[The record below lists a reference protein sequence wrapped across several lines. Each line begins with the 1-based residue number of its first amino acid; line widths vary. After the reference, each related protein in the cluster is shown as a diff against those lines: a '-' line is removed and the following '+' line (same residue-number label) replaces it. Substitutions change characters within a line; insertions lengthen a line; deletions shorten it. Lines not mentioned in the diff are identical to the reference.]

1 MTRKTFLLSAALP
14 CALFAVPAIA
24 QDLQPRTV
32 SPPPLPP
39 AGQTPA
45 SDEEITF
52 SAGTLEYDKDD
63 DIVTA
68 SGDVRMFRE
77 GNRLRADRVTW
88 NRTTGKVLAEGNVAV
103 VNPGGD
109 TAYGDKVDLTD
120 TLRDGVVENLLVV
133 LDEGGRLAAVH
144 GSRSGDIYT
153 LDRAA
158 YSPCPVTDASGCPRQ
173 PTWKITA
180 VNVTYDAGRK
190 RVRYK
195 GARLELF
202 GVPLIPLPGLTH
214 TVGNQAASGI
224 LVPDLRYDRV
234 NGFEIAL
241 PYYMRISPDRDV
253 TLTPHLFTN
262 ALPMM
267 EGQFRAL
274 TDLGAIQVTGFG
286 TYGRRQ
292 PIVPIVPSTDGT
304 KDFRGYLDISGKLQ
318 FDPYWSLTASGRLTS
333 DRTFL
338 RRYDISRDDRL
349 RSVINLERIDTNSYF
364 SVSGW
369 ATQTLRAG
377 TVQGQQPIALPLIDY
392 RQRFREGLLGGTI
405 EVQGNT
411 LFLTRTAGQD
421 TQRAFAGI
429 RWDLRKLTPLGQEV
443 TFTAYGRSD
452 VYHTDE
458 VLKTLTPAY
467 RGEAGWAARTVAS
480 FAIDVK
486 WPFVGEAFGG
496 TQRFTPRI
504 QFVASP
510 VEGNLAIPNEDA
522 RAVDLEDSNL
532 FAINR
537 FAGYDRYEDGARVTY
552 GAEWSLD
559 RPGLSINTIIGQSY
573 RLSAR
578 PALFPDGT
586 GLTNRTSDIV
596 GRTTVRFQRFVSLT
610 HRYRLDKDSLSI
622 RRNEIDATI
631 GGRNTY
637 AIVGYL
643 RLNRNIGPELED
655 LRDRE
660 EIRLGG
666 RVQVAK
672 YWSVFGSTTIDL
684 TGAREDPL
692 TSADGYEPVRH
703 RLGLSYE
710 DECLELGFTWRRD
723 YQARGDARR
732 GNTYLLRVAFKQ
744 LGL

>member
-1 MTRKTFLLSAALP
+1 VTRKKFLLSAALP
-14 CALFAVPAIA
+14 CALLAAPALA
-24 QDLQPRTV
+24 QDLQPRPV
-32 SPPPLPP
+32 SPPPVPS
-39 AGQTPA
+39 AGQQPA
-45 SDEEITF
+45 SDEEVTF
-52 SAGTLEYDKDD
+52 SAGNLEYDSNTE
-63 DIVTA
+63 IVTA
-68 SGDVRMFRE
+68 NGDVRMFRE
-77 GNRLRADRVTW
+77 GNRLRADKVVW
-88 NRTTGKVLAEGNVAV
+88 NRSTGKVTAEGNVAV

-109 TAYGDKVDLTD
+109 TAYGDRVDLTD

-144 GSRSGDIYT
+144 GSRSGDVYT

-158 YSPCPVTDASGCPRQ
+158 YSPCPVVDSDGCPRE
-173 PTWKITA
+173 PTWKVTA
-180 VNVTYDAGRK
+180 VKVVYDAALK

-202 GVPLIPLPGLTH
+202 GVPLFPLPGLTH

-234 NGFEIAL
+234 NGFEVAL
-241 PYYMRISPDRDV
+241 PYYLRLSADRD
-253 TLTPHLFTN
+253 LTIKPHFFTD
-262 ALPMM
+262 ALPML
-267 EGQFRAL
+267 ETQFRAL
-274 TDLGAIQVTGFG
+274 TDLGAFQVSGYG

-292 PIVPIVPSTDGT
+292 PINAIGPNTGQ
-304 KDFRGYLDISGKLQ
+304 KDFRGYLDASGKLQ
-318 FDPYWSLTASGRLTS
+318 FDPQWSLTFSGRLAS

-349 RSVINLERIDTNSYF
+349 RSMVNLERMDTDSYF
-364 SVSGW
+364 SFAGW

-377 TVQGQQPIALPLIDY
+377 SIQGQQPIALPVIDY
-392 RQRFREGLLGGTI
+392 RRRFSEPLLGGTV
-405 EVQGNT
+405 EVQGNS

-421 TQRAFAGI
+421 TQRAFAGL

-443 TFTAYGRSD
+443 TFTAYARSD

-467 RGEAGWAARTVAS
+467 RGDPGWSFRSVAS

-496 TQRFTPRI
+496 TQRLIPRV

-510 VEGNLAIPNEDA
+510 VEGNLNIPNEDA

-537 FAGYDRYEDGARVTY
+537 FPGYDRYEDGTRVTY
-552 GAEWSLD
+552 GVEWALD
-559 RPGLSINTIIGQSY
+559 RPGLSINTIVGQSY

-578 PALFPDGT
+578 PGLFPDGT

-596 GRTTVRFQRFVSLT
+596 GRTTVRFKRFVSLT
-610 HRYRLDKDSLSI
+610 HRYRLDKDSLAI

-631 GGRNTY
+631 GGRSTY
-637 AIVGYL
+637 AVIGYL
-643 RLNRNIGPELED
+643 RLDRNIGPQLED

-672 YWSVFGSTTIDL
+672 YWSIFGSTTIDL
-684 TGAREDPL
+684 TSAREDPL

-703 RLGLSYE
+703 RLGVAYE
-710 DECLELGFTWRRD
+710 DECLELGLTWRRD
-723 YQARGDARR
+723 YEDRGDARR
-732 GNTYLLRVAFKQ
+732 GNTFLLRVAFKQ

>member
-1 MTRKTFLLSAALP
+1 VTRKKFLLSAALP
-14 CALFAVPAIA
+14 CALLASPAWA
-24 QDLQPRTV
+24 QDLQPRPV
-32 SPPPLPP
+32 SPPPVPSTGQQP
-39 AGQTPA
+39 AN
-45 SDEEITF
+45 DEEVTF
-52 SAGTLEYDKDD
+52 SAGNLEYDSNTE
-63 DIVTA
+63 IVTA
-68 SGDVRMFRE
+68 NGDVRMFRE
-77 GNRLRADRVTW
+77 GNRLRADKVVW
-88 NRTTGKVLAEGNVAV
+88 NRSTGKVTAEGNVAV

-109 TAYGDKVDLTD
+109 TAYGDRVDLTD
-120 TLRDGVVENLLVV
+120 TLRDGMVENLLVV

-158 YSPCPVTDASGCPRQ
+158 YSPCPVVDSDGCPRE
-173 PTWKITA
+173 PTWKVTA
-180 VNVTYDAGRK
+180 VKVVYDAARK

-202 GVPLIPLPGLTH
+202 GMPLFPLPGLTH

-234 NGFEIAL
+234 NGFEVAL
-241 PYYMRISPDRDV
+241 PYYLRIAADRD
-253 TLTPHLFTN
+253 LIIKPHFFTD
-262 ALPMM
+262 ALPMV
-267 EGQFRAL
+267 ETQFRAL
-274 TDLGAIQVTGFG
+274 TDLGAFQVSGYG

-292 PIVPIVPSTDGT
+292 PINAIGPSTGQ
-304 KDFRGYLDISGKLQ
+304 KDFRGYLDASGKLQ
-318 FDPYWSLTASGRLTS
+318 FDPKWSLTFSGRLAS

-349 RSVINLERIDTNSYF
+349 RSMVNLERMDADSYF
-364 SVSGW
+364 SFAGW

-377 TVQGQQPIALPLIDY
+377 SIQGQQPIALPVIDY
-392 RQRFREGLLGGTI
+392 RRRFSEPLLGGTV
-405 EVQGNT
+405 EVQGNS

-421 TQRAFAGI
+421 TQRAFAGL

-443 TFTAYGRSD
+443 TFTAYARSD

-467 RGEAGWAARTVAS
+467 RGDPGWSFRSVAS

-496 TQRFTPRI
+496 TQRLIPRV

-510 VEGNLAIPNEDA
+510 VEGNLNIPNEDA

-537 FAGYDRYEDGARVTY
+537 FPGYDRYEDGTRVTY
-552 GAEWSLD
+552 GVEWALD
-559 RPGLSINTIIGQSY
+559 RPGLSINTIVGQSY

-578 PALFPDGT
+578 PGLFPDGT

-596 GRTTVRFQRFVSLT
+596 GRTTVRFKRFVSLT
-610 HRYRLDKDSLSI
+610 HRYRLDKDSLAI

-631 GGRNTY
+631 GGRSTY
-637 AIVGYL
+637 AIIGYL
-643 RLNRNIGPELED
+643 RLDRNIGPQLED

-672 YWSVFGSTTIDL
+672 YWSIFGSTTIDL
-684 TGAREDPL
+684 TSAREDPL

-703 RLGLSYE
+703 RLGVAYE
-710 DECLELGFTWRRD
+710 DECLELGLTWRRD
-723 YQARGDARR
+723 YEDRGDARR
-732 GNTYLLRVAFKQ
+732 GNTFLLRVAFKQ